1 MTFYTTV
8 AEATSGSGDLL
19 SALGINWQL
28 LIIQIVA
35 FLLLVALLGRFVYPW
50 LMKSVDQRQKDIEDA
65 KNASIE
71 AQRAAQ
77 QSQKDGEALLDEARR
92 EATDIVATAKQEAS
106 DIVSTSEEKSR
117 LVAER
122 IAKEA
127 RDDIGRDV
135 EAARKQLRAET
146 LELVAL
152 ATEKVV
158 GKVHTK
164 KPDEALI
171 AEALKESK

>member
-92 EATDIVATAKQEAS
+92 
-106 DIVSTSEEKSR
+106 
-117 LVAER
+117 
-122 IAKEA
+122 
-127 RDDIGRDV
+127 
-135 EAARKQLRAET
+135 
-146 LELVAL
+146 
-152 ATEKVV
+152 
-158 GKVHTK
+158 
-164 KPDEALI
+164 
-171 AEALKESK
+171 